1 MENECVQ
8 DNLGTLL
15 SGAVALA
22 HAIDNTQDEEANYLL
37 LKALE
42 IVVFRLDVPR
52 GEVIEV
58 DFTPD
63 TDTD

>member
-1 MENECVQ
+1 MENEYVQ
-8 DNLGTLL
+8 DNLATLI

-22 HAIDNTQDEEANYLL
+22 HAIDNTQDEDANFLL

-42 IVVFRLDVPR
+42 AVVYSLDLPR